1 MLATTMLTENATKGS
16 LAALARGLEATACF
30 VFFLFVCFFD
40 MPHQRL
46 IGQKLSLIY

>member
-16 LAALARGLEATACF
+16 IAALARGLEAPACF
-30 VFFLFVCFFD
+30 FVVVVFFD
-40 MPHQRL
+40 KTHQRL